1 MIYRTIS
8 LYDLQRQNIGKDV
21 IKNILSDFYCPLNSD
36 VEDFVHKKAYD
47 FERVGLS
54 RTYLIYAYP
63 RKDEPVLV
71 AIYSLGQSNV
81 VVSEDLNSNMKRK
94 VFGSSYPIGRN
105 VKTLLIG
112 QLSKNYKNGN
122 DQYITGDILMGL
134 IFERIKEIHML
145 FPSVV
150 THIDCKN
157 IPELKRYYERF
168 GFMLFKKL
176 EDNMLIYLQPTN
188 NILKAVIKE

>member
-47 FERVGLS
+47 FERVG
-54 RTYLIYAYP
+54 
-63 RKDEPVLV
+63 
-71 AIYSLGQSNV
+71 
-81 VVSEDLNSNMKRK
+81 
-94 VFGSSYPIGRN
+94 
-105 VKTLLIG
+105 
-112 QLSKNYKNGN
+112 
-122 DQYITGDILMGL
+122 
-134 IFERIKEIHML
+134 
-145 FPSVV
+145 
-150 THIDCKN
+150 
-157 IPELKRYYERF
+157 
-168 GFMLFKKL
+168 FMLFKKL